1 MTLESQWLYKY
12 LQYASRVVIY
22 ERKVLVILTT
32 GEEWKMIIFFFI
44 HIVIIGIVGSAV
56 LQCCSATVL
65 QWK

>member
-22 ERKVLVILTT
+22 ERKVLIILTT

-44 HIVIIGIVGSAV
+44 HIVIMWDS
-56 LQCCSATVL
+56 
-65 QWK
+65 